1 MNRLVLAM
9 GVGLIAISGSF
20 ASAQPAG
27 GTHTILTP
35 PQINWGAAPPSLPP
49 GARAAVLYGDP
60 TKEGMFVLRLR
71 LPKGYKIPP
80 HMHPKPE
87 IVTVISGAFH
97 VGMGTVAN
105 ASKAKRL
112 PPGSFFAFDPGMAH
126 YAFVREETVV
136 QLSSTGPWTITY
148 VNEAD
153 DPRKKR

>member
-27 GTHTILTP
+27 STHTILTP
-35 PQINWGAAPPSLPP
+35 PQINWGAAPPSLPL
-49 GARAAVLYGDP
+49 GARAAVLFGDP

-80 HMHPKPE
+80 HTHPQPE

-112 PPGSFFAFDPGMAH
+112 PRGSFFAFDPGMAH
-126 YAFVREETVV
+126 YAFVQEETVV

>member
-1 MNRLVLAM
+1 MKRLVLAM

-35 PQINWGAAPPSLPP
+35 PQINWSAAPPSLPL

-80 HMHPKPE
+80 HTHPKPE

-105 ASKAKRL
+105 PSKATRL

-126 YAFVREETVV
+126 YAFVQEESVV
-136 QLSSTGPWTITY
+136 QLSSTGPWAITY

-153 DPRKKR
+153 DPRKRR

>member
-1 MNRLVLAM
+1 MKRIVLVM
-9 GVGLIAISGSF
+9 GVSLIAISGSF
-20 ASAQPAG
+20 ASAQLAER
-27 GTHTILTP
+27 THTILTP
-35 PQINWGAAPPSLPP
+35 TQINWSAGPPSLPL

-80 HMHPKPE
+80 HRHPKPE

-105 ASKAKRL
+105 ARKARRL
-112 PPGSFFAFDPGMAH
+112 TPGSFFAFDPGMAH
-126 YAFVREETVV
+126 YAYVREETVV
-136 QLSSTGPWTITY
+136 QLSSTGPWVITY
-148 VNEAD
+148 VNDAD

>member
-1 MNRLVLAM
+1 MKKLVLAM
-9 GVGLIAISGSF
+9 GVSLIAISGSF

-27 GTHTILTP
+27 RTHTLLTP
-35 PQINWGAAPPSLPP
+35 PQIKWSAAPPSLPL

-60 TKEGMFVLRLR
+60 AKEGMFVLRLR

-80 HMHPKPE
+80 HTHPKPE
-87 IVTVISGAFH
+87 IVTVVSGAFH
-97 VGMGTVAN
+97 VGMGTKATT
-105 ASKAKRL
+105 SQAKRL

-126 YAFVREETVV
+126 YAHVQEETVV
-136 QLSSTGPWTITY
+136 QLSSTGPWTIAY